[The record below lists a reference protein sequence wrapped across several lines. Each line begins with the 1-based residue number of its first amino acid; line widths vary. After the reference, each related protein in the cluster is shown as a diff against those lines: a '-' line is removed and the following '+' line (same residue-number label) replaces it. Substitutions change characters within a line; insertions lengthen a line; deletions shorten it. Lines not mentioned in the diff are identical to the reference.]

1 MKNQHNEN
9 TMNKLEIPV
18 IISHFNQQPNYLK
31 FALKSAANYNKTV
44 VLIGDESNKNF
55 WRNHWNVTPVVSDKY
70 QDFQKC
76 YVQMSYYSKEYENSF
91 WKRMFMLEE
100 WMKKNDIKQ
109 AFLLDSDVMT
119 FSNYSIQLAPI
130 LFDNYIASL
139 MTCENQDNFRWASS
153 CHFSYWT
160 LEGLENFTS
169 FCIEAYHNKTIRE
182 QLESK
187 WKWHNDHNKLGGV
200 SEMTLLYLWSKDNPR
215 VSNSSKVASDM
226 TIDHSI
232 NTSTNYLEDE
242 YQMQLGVKK
251 IIFKNG
257 IPYGFN
263 KVLNKEIRFLCIHCQ
278 GTAKILMRFFYD
290 ENLRPFYLVAK
301 FVEII
306 KTTTKLFI
314 EKITKKG

>member
-1 MKNQHNEN
+1 
-9 TMNKLEIPV
+9 MNKSEIPV
-18 IISHFNQQPNYLK
+18 IISHFNQQPKYLR
-31 FALKSAANYNKTV
+31 FALKSAANFNKNV
-44 VLIGDESNKNF
+44 VLIGDDSNQDF
-55 WRNHWNVTPVVSDKY
+55 WENHWNVTSIESEKY
-70 QDFQKC
+70 QAFQKC
-76 YVQMSYYSKEYENSF
+76 YVQMSYYSQKYEDSF

-100 WMKKNDIKQ
+100 WMKKNDKKQ

-119 FSNYSIQLAPI
+119 FGNYSIELAPL

-160 LEGLENFTS
+160 LEGIKDFTNFS
-169 FCIEAYHNKTIRE
+169 IEAYSNQEIRK
-182 QLESK
+182 QLETK
-187 WKWHNDHNKLGGV
+187 WKWHKDNHQPGGV
-200 SEMTLLYLWSKDNPR
+200 SEMTLLYLWSKDNPK
-215 VSNSSKVASDM
+215 VANSSKVTNDT

-242 YQMQLGVKK
+242 YQMQLGLKK
-251 IIFKNG
+251 IIFRAG

-263 KVLNKEIRFLCIHCQ
+263 NILNKEIRFVCIHCQ

-314 EKITKKG
+314 EKMNKKG

>member
-1 MKNQHNEN
+1 
-9 TMNKLEIPV
+9 MNKLEIPV
-18 IISHFNQQPNYLK
+18 VISHFNQQPNYLK
-31 FALKSAANYNKTV
+31 FALKSAANFNKNV
-44 VLIGDESNKNF
+44 VLLGDNSNKGF
-55 WRNHWNVTPVVSDKY
+55 WENHWNVTSIESEKY
-70 QDFQKC
+70 QAFQKY
-76 YVQMSYYSKEYENSF
+76 YVQMSYYPKTYEDSF

-100 WMKKNDIKQ
+100 WMKKNDAKQ

-119 FSNYSIQLAPI
+119 FSNYSIELAPI

-160 LEGLENFTS
+160 LEGITDFTTFS
-169 FCIEAYHNKTIRE
+169 IEAYSNQEIRK
-182 QLESK
+182 QLEAK
-187 WKWHNDHNKLGGV
+187 WQWHNDNNQAGGV

-215 VSNSSKVASDM
+215 VANSSKVANDM

-242 YQMQLGVKK
+242 YQMQLGIKK

-314 EKITKKG
+314 EKLNKKG

>member
-1 MKNQHNEN
+1 
-9 TMNKLEIPV
+9 MNKLEIPV

-31 FALKSAANYNKTV
+31 FALKSAANFNKNV
-44 VLIGDESNKNF
+44 VLLGDNSNKGF
-55 WRNHWNVTPVVSDKY
+55 WENHWSVTSIESEKY
-70 QDFQKC
+70 QAFQKY
-76 YVQMSYYSKEYENSF
+76 YVQMSYYPKTYEDSF

-100 WMKKNDIKQ
+100 WMKKNDTKQ

-119 FSNYSIQLAPI
+119 FSNYSIELAPI

-160 LEGLENFTS
+160 LEGITDFTTFS
-169 FCIEAYHNKTIRE
+169 IEAYSNQEIRK
-182 QLESK
+182 QLEAK
-187 WKWHNDHNKLGGV
+187 WQWHNDNNQAGGV

-215 VSNSSKVASDM
+215 VANSSKVANDM

-232 NTSTNYLEDE
+232 NTSTNYSDNE
-242 YQMQLGVKK
+242 YQMQLGIKK

-263 KVLNKEIRFLCIHCQ
+263 KVLNKEIRFSCIHCQ

-314 EKITKKG
+314 EKLNKKG

>member
-1 MKNQHNEN
+1 
-9 TMNKLEIPV
+9 MNKLEIPV

-31 FALKSAANYNKTV
+31 FALKSAANFNKNV
-44 VLIGDESNKNF
+44 VLLGDNSNKGF
-55 WRNHWNVTPVVSDKY
+55 WENHWNVTSIESEKY
-70 QDFQKC
+70 QAFQKY
-76 YVQMSYYSKEYENSF
+76 YVQMSYYPKTYEDSF

-100 WMKKNDIKQ
+100 WMKKNDAKQ

-119 FSNYSIQLAPI
+119 FSNYSIELAPI

-160 LEGLENFTS
+160 LEGITDFTTFS
-169 FCIEAYHNKTIRE
+169 IEAYSNQEIRK
-182 QLESK
+182 QLEAK
-187 WKWHNDHNKLGGV
+187 WQWHNDNNQAGGV

-215 VSNSSKVASDM
+215 VANSSKVINNM
-226 TIDHSI
+226 TVDHSI

-290 ENLRPFYLVAK
+290 EKLRPFYLGAK
-301 FVEII
+301 FVEIV
-306 KTTTKLFI
+306 KTKTKFFI